1 MHGGGSAGC
10 AWPGRRAR
18 DADEQVIGHY
28 GYGEVHDHEDGHRV
42 AWLARY
48 RNQRSG
54 SHKNRVTR
62 MARRK
67 NSHRGRDFATLP
79 VTGGASLGLRYPVTS
94 IISEAF
100 AYRAAF
106 WFGAL
111 GDALV
116 VIAVPRPAG
125 APAGGFGV
133 LGACLL
139 SLAVVDLMVVLSEGG
154 QGGLTSPLSLA
165 MTVGC
170 PGCSPPGLP
179 SGEPSRGEGS

>member
-1 MHGGGSAGC
+1 MRRHPELMHGGGSAGC

-106 WFGAL
+106 WFG
-111 GDALV
+111 
-116 VIAVPRPAG
+116 
-125 APAGGFGV
+125 V